1 MQGVAEIQHLKK
13 LVIFNAAENRIS
25 RISMDVL
32 LHLRSLKALVLNDNA
47 ITTLDWIPKLPVRP
61 MLLLASWEDRWANVA
76 RACRS
81 SIRSSSATTA
91 SRRSRSACSPSCRT

>member
-1 MQGVAEIQHLKK
+1 MQGVAEIQHLKR

-47 ITTLDWIPKLPVRP
+47 ITTLDWIPKLPVRS
-61 MLLLASWEDRWANVA
+61 MLLLLPLASWGDSWANVVC
-76 RACRS
+76 ACRS
-81 SIRSSSATTA
+81 STH
-91 SRRSRSACSPSCRT
+91 

>member
-1 MQGVAEIQHLKK
+1 MAEIQHLKK

-47 ITTLDWIPKLPVRP
+47 ITTLDWIPKLPVRCNLHRRW
-61 MLLLASWEDRWANVA
+61 LLTDASG
-76 RACRS
+76 CRN
-81 SIRSSSATTA
+81 ALTQ
-91 SRRSRSACSPSCRT
+91 